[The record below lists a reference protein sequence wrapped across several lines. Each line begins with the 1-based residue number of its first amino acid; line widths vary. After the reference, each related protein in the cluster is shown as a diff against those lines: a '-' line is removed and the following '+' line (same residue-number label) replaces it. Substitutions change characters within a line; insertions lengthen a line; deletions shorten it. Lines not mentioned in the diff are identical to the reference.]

1 LSQLAEGTS
10 IPKPKVSKDY
20 YVVRK
25 NQSNKCSIVTGEW
38 ANKPVGSLGGAPH
51 ATKNYAKAAER
62 RQMIKKIKRN
72 RGQRVS
78 TS

>member
-51 ATKNYAKAAER
+51 ATKNYAKAALKTFPECKGGEEADD
-62 RQMIKKIKRN
+62 KKDKK
-72 RGQRVS
+72 
-78 TS
+78 